1 MAKNRESASD
11 MTDMTGPPFWKHPF
25 DEGDLDLMVEAL
37 SLVPD
42 LEFAVYL
49 TKVAC
54 SRLQFPVVSHEHLCS
69 QLGAQNASSTPDSG
83 IGFIAS
89 AALPKR
95 REDDIISYRN
105 RRVTSADITRY
116 LPAEV
121 FPIEGPDDCLGK
133 ALIGLCWGGICHQSR
148 TPN

>member
-11 MTDMTGPPFWKHPF
+11 MTKSSVRKHPF

-37 SLVPD
+37 RLVPD
-42 LEFAVYL
+42 LELAVYL
-49 TKVAC
+49 TKVARP
-54 SRLQFPVVSHEHLCS
+54 RLQFPVVSHEHLCS
-69 QLGAQNASSTPDSG
+69 QLGAQNASSTQ
-83 IGFIAS
+83 
-89 AALPKR
+89 R
-95 REDDIISYRN
+95 RDDDILSYRN
-105 RRVTSADITRY
+105 RRVTFADITRY

-133 ALIGLCWGGICHQSR
+133 ALIGLCWGATCHQSR